1 MAVVS
6 WASYSSRISPITSST
21 RSSRVTIP
29 AVPPYSS
36 TTIARWWPSRRIS
49 LIASSTF
56 LVAGSSFT
64 GRAISRTRRACSPRA
79 RYRSRTCTK
88 PTTES

>member
-1 MAVVS
+1 M
-6 WASYSSRISPITSST
+6 
-21 RSSRVTIP
+21 P

-36 TTIARWWPSRRIS
+36 TTIARWWPSLRIS
-49 LIASSTF
+49 PIASRTR

-64 GRAISRTRRACSPRA
+64 GRARSRTRTACSPRA
-79 RYRSRTCTK
+79 PYRSRTCTN